1 MTTAMTTY
9 DYADLYEARYRPGRR
24 LRRLV
29 ARILWVG
36 LFLVRPKLAIDIW
49 QGR

>member
-1 MTTAMTTY
+1 MTTY
-9 DYADLYEARYRPGRR
+9 DYAHLYEAEYRRGRR

-29 ARILWVG
+29 ARVLWTA
-36 LFLVRPKLAIDIW
+36 LFLVRPKLALDIW